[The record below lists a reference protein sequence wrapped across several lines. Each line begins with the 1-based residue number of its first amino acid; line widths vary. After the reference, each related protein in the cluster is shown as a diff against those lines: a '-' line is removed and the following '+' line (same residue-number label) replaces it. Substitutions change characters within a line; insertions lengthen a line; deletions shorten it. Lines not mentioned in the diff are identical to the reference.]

1 MTLEN
6 SAFGL
11 LPDGREVRLITLTNP
26 SGARLR
32 FMTLGM
38 VVVSLEVPDRHG
50 VPGNVVLGFD
60 HLARYVQG
68 HPFFGAIAGR
78 YANRIAQG
86 RFTLDGQT
94 HQLATNNNGINHLH
108 GGRQGFDKKLWTP
121 GASHADG
128 KEAWFEGS
136 YRSVD
141 GEESYPGTLD
151 VTIRYTFTADH
162 VFRITYRATTDKPTV
177 LNLTNHSFFNLSGS
191 GTILGHELFLN
202 ASRVTRVDSGL
213 IPTGEFALVAGTP
226 LDFTHPTPIGAR
238 SMDGGLAVPGYDHNF
253 VLDRRGDGLE
263 LAARAHDPISGRTL
277 ECHTDQPA
285 LQLYTFNFAPAEG
298 IVCAGEVRFE
308 RHGAFCLE
316 TQHFP
321 DSPNHPHFPSTV
333 LRPGEEFRS
342 TTEYRFSTR
351 P

>member
-11 LPDGREVRLITLTNP
+11 LPDGREVRRITLTSP
-26 SGARLR
+26 TGGRLR

-38 VVVSLEVPDRHG
+38 IAVSLEVPDRHG
-50 VPGNVVLGFD
+50 TPGNVVLGFE

-78 YANRIAQG
+78 YANRIAKG

-94 HQLATNNNGINHLH
+94 HQLATNNHGINHLH
-108 GGRQGFDKKLWTP
+108 GGREGFDKKLWTP
-121 GASHADG
+121 GASHADAR
-128 KEAWFEGS
+128 EAWFEGS

-141 GEESYPGTLD
+141 GEEAYPGTLD
-151 VTIRYTFTADH
+151 VTVRYTFTADH
-162 VFRITYRATTDKPTV
+162 VFRIDYRARTDKPTV
-177 LNLTNHSFFNLSGS
+177 LNLTNHSFFNLSGTGS
-191 GTILGHELFLN
+191 ILGHELLLN
-202 ASRVTRVDSGL
+202 ASRVTQVDSGL
-213 IPTGEFALVAGTP
+213 IPTGEFTQVAGTP
-226 LDFTHPTPIGAR
+226 LDFTRATAIGAR
-238 SMDGGLAVPGYDHNF
+238 NMEGGLAVPGYDHNF
-253 VLDRRGDGLE
+253 VLDRHGEGLE
-263 LAARAHDPISGRTL
+263 LAARAQDPVSGRIL

-285 LQLYTFNFAPAEG
+285 VQLYTFNFAPAEG
-298 IVCAGEVRFE
+298 IVCAGGIRFE

-342 TTEYRFSTR
+342 TTEYRFSIAR
-351 P
+351 